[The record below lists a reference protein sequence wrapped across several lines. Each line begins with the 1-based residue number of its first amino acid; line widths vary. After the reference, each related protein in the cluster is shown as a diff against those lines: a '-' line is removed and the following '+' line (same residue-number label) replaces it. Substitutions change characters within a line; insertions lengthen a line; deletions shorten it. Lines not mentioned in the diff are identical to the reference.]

1 VIDTGRRRFLATLA
15 LLGVPMHDVH
25 AQANPGLLVFTRTAG
40 YRHDSIP
47 DGVDAIRA
55 LGVAHGVAVDQSED
69 LSGIEDGNLAR
80 YAALVLLSTTGNFL
94 EPPQQAALQRYVQRG
109 GGVVGIHG
117 ASDADYGWPWYGGLI
132 GAFFDSHPDIQ
143 MASVNVEEA
152 GDLATAGLP
161 EPWVRTD
168 EWYNFRTNPRDAGV
182 QVLLTLD
189 ESSYSGGSMGADHPI
204 AWYHA
209 YDGGR
214 AWYTAG
220 GHTSESFADPL
231 FRAHLWGGIAYAA
244 NLA

>member
-1 VIDTGRRRFLATLA
+1 
-15 LLGVPMHDVH
+15 MHDVH
-25 AQANPGLLVFTRTAG
+25 AQASPGLLVFTRTAG
-40 YRHDSIP
+40 YRHDSIA

-55 LGVAHGVAVDQSED
+55 LGVAHGLVVDRSED
-69 LSGIEDGNLAR
+69 LLAIDDGNLAR
-80 YAALVLLSTTGNFL
+80 YAALVLLSTTGDFL
-94 EPPQQAALQRYVQRG
+94 EPPQQAALQCYVQRG
-109 GGVVGIHG
+109 GGIVGIHG
-117 ASDADYGWPWYGGLI
+117 AADAEYGWPWYGGLI
-132 GAFFDSHPDIQ
+132 GAFFDNHPSIQ
-143 MASVNVEEA
+143 SASVHVEDA
-152 GDLATAGLP
+152 GDPATVGLP
-161 EPWVRTD
+161 EPWLRTD

-231 FRAHLWGGIAYAA
+231 FRAHLWGGVAYAA
-244 NLA
+244 GLA